1 MAICE
6 KEWENIHLENYI
18 YRMND
23 FSILSNT
30 ADSFLILKKNGQ
42 LAFISEACQRF
53 LDYSSGEIKDMVI
66 NDIFPAS
73 SLNEQNHYFKE
84 QNRDTLS
91 HFDTHIKTKSGD
103 YIHVHLTAFPIVL
116 HKATIG
122 SYAVIKK
129 MTHHN
134 DQVFMSEKQA
144 VAGQL
149 AAGIAHEIRNP
160 MTAIKGFLQLM
171 MKDYKGKKAS
181 YFEIIK
187 SEIERIELILR
198 ELMVLAKPNKVS
210 YKKVKLD
217 SLLEQILTLMRSQAL
232 LNDIEIE
239 DTYCFKDASIY
250 GDENQLKQVF
260 INYIKNAIEAMP
272 DGGKITIEGEF
283 LSENQVIIR
292 IVDEGPGIPS
302 EILERISEPFFTTK
316 EQGTGL
322 GMPVSYQIIKEH
334 KGDMLVSSSSSGT
347 CIEVVLP
354 RES

>member
-6 KEWENIHLENYI
+6 KEWGNLHLETYI

-23 FSILSNT
+23 FSILSDT

-42 LAFISEACQRF
+42 LAYISEACQHF
-53 LDYSSGEIKDMVI
+53 IGYSFDEIEDMRI
-66 NDIFPAS
+66 SDIFQPS
-73 SLNEQNHYFKE
+73 SLNKENSYFKE
-84 QNRDTLS
+84 LSRDSLCHS
-91 HFDTHIKTKSGD
+91 DIHIRAKSGEL
-103 YIHVHLTAFPIVL
+103 IHVQLTAFPIIL
-116 HKATIG
+116 HKAIIG
-122 SYAVIKK
+122 SYAVIRE
-129 MTHHN
+129 MTHHKE
-134 DQVFMSEKQA
+134 QKFMSEKQA

-171 MKDYKGKKAS
+171 MRDYKGKKAS

-198 ELMVLAKPNKVS
+198 ELMVLAKPNKIS
-210 YKKVKLD
+210 YKNVNLD

-239 DTYCFKDASIY
+239 AAYCFKDTSIF

-260 INYIKNAIEAMP
+260 INYIKNAIEAMT
-272 DGGKITIEGEF
+272 DGGKILIEGEF

-292 IVDEGPGIPS
+292 IVDQGPGIPA

-334 KGDMLVSSSSSGT
+334 KGDMLISSSSTGT
-347 CIEVVLP
+347 SVEVVLP